1 MRHHRKRGRRA
12 RRRGFHGRAQAGGVA
27 PPADGTLATVAV
39 AVPSRA
45 AAPVNGGPAHAPE
58 PPNLD
63 AMVSALL
70 EAEAHAAEAQAR
82 ALAEAQAH
90 VEALELP
97 VKAEMPLVAEDVV
110 REDEAEDP
118 AGRAAHLR
126 RRSGI
131 PRTHVTPARTRQ
143 RLVYLAAGIVV
154 AVLVIT
160 VLSWMEWWDLAP
172 VSLLPAPE

>member
-1 MRHHRKRGRRA
+1 
-12 RRRGFHGRAQAGGVA
+12 V
-27 PPADGTLATVAV
+27 
-39 AVPSRA
+39 
-45 AAPVNGGPAHAPE
+45 
-58 PPNLD
+58 
-63 AMVSALL
+63 
-70 EAEAHAAEAQAR
+70 
-82 ALAEAQAH
+82 H